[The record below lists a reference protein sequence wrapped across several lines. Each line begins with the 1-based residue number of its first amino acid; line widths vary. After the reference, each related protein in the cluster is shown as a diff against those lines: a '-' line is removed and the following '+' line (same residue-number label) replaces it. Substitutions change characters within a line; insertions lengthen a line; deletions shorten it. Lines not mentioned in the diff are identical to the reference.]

1 MRNELNEEDEKHH
14 DLYETLNEKLFET
27 GYIETA
33 ALNVT

>member
-1 MRNELNEEDEKHH
+1 MNEDNEKHH

-33 ALNVT
+33 AKDVT